1 MIKFYIYRYE
11 KGKVYIKDKREVY
24 GISENLEYASRILP
38 NVSLLEFL
46 KRFQTRL
53 AGTF

>member
-1 MIKFYIYRYE
+1 MYKYE
-11 KGKVYIKDKREVY
+11 KGKVYIRDKREVN
-24 GISENLEYASRILP
+24 GIYLKNLEYASRILP